1 MKENKFIL
9 ICVVC
14 LIVFCKFWM
23 LFAEPW
29 RNNPAASSTISV
41 AEQTSTVK
49 KSDNKNVEVTEA
61 KYVESKNADAKVVTD
76 AAVKTETVKPATVQT
91 ESTKAKPVEK
101 PFSGCGSSFS
111 SDMVA
116 NTINGKTVR
125 EYRATNVITCDCVV
139 ADGIIEKTV
148 VYRYSSDPKN
158 VEMDCHSKCGEICGT
173 K

>member
-29 RNNPAASSTISV
+29 RNPATSSTISV
-41 AEQTSTVK
+41 TEQTSTTVK
-49 KSDNKNVEVTEA
+49 KSENKNVEVSEA
-61 KYVESKNADAKVVTD
+61 KYVESKNADTKVATK
-76 AAVKTETVKPATVQT
+76 AEVKTENVKTATVQP
-91 ESTKAKPVEK
+91 ESIKPVEK
-101 PFSGCGSSFS
+101 AFSGCGSSFS

-125 EYRATNVITCDCVV
+125 EYRATNVITCDCIVT
-139 ADGIIEKTV
+139 DGIIEKTV
-148 VYRYSSDPKN
+148 VYRYSGNPKN
-158 VEMDCHSKCGEICGT
+158 VEMDCHSKCGEICGA

>member
-1 MKENKFIL
+1 MKEDRFIL
-9 ICVVC
+9 ICAVC
-14 LIVFCKFWM
+14 LIIFCKFWM

-29 RNNPAASSTISV
+29 RNLATSSTISV
-41 AEQTSTVK
+41 TEQTSTVK
-49 KSDNKNVEVTEA
+49 KSENKNVEVTES

-76 AAVKTETVKPATVQT
+76 AEVKTETVKPSAVQP
-91 ESTKAKPVEK
+91 ESIKPVEK
-101 PFSGCGSSFS
+101 AFSGCGSSFS

-148 VYRYSSDPKN
+148 VYRYSGNPKN
-158 VEMDCHSKCGEICGT
+158 VEMDCNSKCGEICGA